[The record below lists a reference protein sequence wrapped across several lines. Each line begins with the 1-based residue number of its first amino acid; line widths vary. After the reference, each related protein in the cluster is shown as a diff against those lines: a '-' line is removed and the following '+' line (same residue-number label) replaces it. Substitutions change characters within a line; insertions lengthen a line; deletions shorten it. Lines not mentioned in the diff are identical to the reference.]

1 MKAKYWSLILLILL
15 GSCNF
20 NKTEN
25 ELPYLG
31 EQTSE
36 NGNPKYHTIRD
47 FEYLDQDSN
56 VINNKILSD
65 YIYVADFFFTSCPSI
80 CPKVKRQMLRIYK
93 EFENDDRVKLI
104 SFSLDPKRDNVER
117 LKKYA
122 DNLNVSTPRWH
133 FLTGDKDFT
142 LDLAA
147 DFFVTALEDE
157 DAPGGF
163 DHSGKIILVDKGGH
177 VRSFCEGTD
186 PESIPGFIKDIKKL
200 LNSEF

>member
-1 MKAKYWSLILLILL
+1 MKTKYWPFILLIFL

-25 ELPYLG
+25 ALPYLG
-31 EQTSE
+31 EQIVE
-36 NGNPKYHTIRD
+36 DGKPKYHTIRE

-65 YIYVADFFFTSCPSI
+65 CIYVADFFFTSCPSI
-80 CPKVKRQMLRIYK
+80 CPKVNRQMLKIYK

-122 DNLNVSTPRWH
+122 DNLNVSAPRWH

-186 PESIPGFIKDIKKL
+186 PESIPGFVKDIKKL
-200 LNSEF
+200 LASEF